1 MSEKYKG
8 KYRNESI
15 RLQGWDY
22 GRAGRY
28 FITICTKDREHFFGE
43 INKGR
48 MQVSP
53 AGAIAHVLWYEI
65 KNHSKNVELGEFVVM
80 PNHVHGVLILD
91 GGCGDIVGGDGG
103 ELADG
108 GDGGGGD
115 GDCGE
120 LAEGGGGGGGDG
132 GCGDVAC
139 NLATV
144 PTVPT
149 EMAAISPKPNTIAS
163 IVRSYK
169 SAVTKYCNRL
179 GLDFAWQSR
188 FYDHIIRNEESFQ
201 RISDYIKN
209 NPLNWKEDKFS

>member
-108 GDGGGGD
+108 GG
-115 GDCGE
+115 
-120 LAEGGGGGGGDG
+120 GGGGGGGDG
-132 GCGDVAC
+132 GDVAC
-139 NLATV
+139 NV

-188 FYDHIIRNEESFQ
+188 FYDHIIRNEESFR

-209 NPLNWKEDKFS
+209 NPRNWKEDKFS

>member
-22 GRAGRY
+22 GRAGLY

-80 PNHVHGVLILD
+80 PNHLHGLLILD

-103 ELADG
+103 DIVGGDGGELADG
-108 GDGGGGD
+108 GG
-115 GDCGE
+115 
-120 LAEGGGGGGGDG
+120 GGGGGGGD
-132 GCGDVAC
+132 VAC
-139 NLATV
+139 NV

-149 EMAAISPKPNTIAS
+149 EMA
-163 IVRSYK
+163 
-169 SAVTKYCNRL
+169 
-179 GLDFAWQSR
+179 
-188 FYDHIIRNEESFQ
+188 
-201 RISDYIKN
+201 
-209 NPLNWKEDKFS
+209 